1 MPGFFAPGARMN
13 PPRLDEHM
21 NSLRE
26 QGIHSVLTSFTDL
39 HGVPKGKLVP
49 LEALPDAVATGAG
62 FAGPSIWGTGLPR
75 ILPTT
80 RTPLQAAGLAAAIG
94 LLLAILAVRLSICR
108 VDHRCLY
115 LPKHSRKRPVF
126 LVGLPKVGLP
136 LMAAVPLLGLATLF
150 LRGRGLEFGLF
161 SIASPLAA
169 NRTLSRAIKEVH
181 ELAAYALLAL
191 VAFHIAAA
199 LWHQFIK
206 RDGLMGRMS
215 FSRPSPAGQT
225 P

>member
-1 MPGFFAPGARMN
+1 VKECTMDRTRYD
-13 PPRLDEHM
+13 RLAILFHWVM
-21 NSLRE
+21 A
-26 QGIHSVLTSFTDL
+26 
-39 HGVPKGKLVP
+39 
-49 LEALPDAVATGAG
+49 ALIFYA
-62 FAGPSIWGTGLPR
+62 
-75 ILPTT
+75 
-80 RTPLQAAGLAAAIG
+80 AAAILIADDLPRG
-94 LLLAILAVRLSICR
+94 AFRDFIKTTHNSVGALVVLLLVLRILWRMVSTAPALPSGMTVRQRRLAKLA
-108 VDHRCLY
+108 HFGLY
-115 LPKHSRKRPVF
+115 
-126 LVGLPKVGLP
+126 G

-169 NRTLSRAIKEVH
+169 NRTLSRSIKEVH

-215 FSRPSPAGQT
+215 FSRPSSAGQT

>member
-1 MPGFFAPGARMN
+1 MDRARYD
-13 PPRLDEHM
+13 RLAILFHWVM
-21 NSLRE
+21 A
-26 QGIHSVLTSFTDL
+26 
-39 HGVPKGKLVP
+39 
-49 LEALPDAVATGAG
+49 ALIFYAAA
-62 FAGPSIWGTGLPR
+62 SILIADDLPR
-75 ILPTT
+75 GAFRDFIKTSHNSVG
-80 RTPLQAAGLAAAIG
+80 AVVM
-94 LLLAILAVRLSICR
+94 LLLALRIVWRMLSTAPALPSAMTAQQQRLARLA
-108 VDHRCLY
+108 HFGLY
-115 LPKHSRKRPVF
+115 
-126 LVGLPKVGLP
+126 G
-136 LMAAVPLLGLATLF
+136 LMAVVPLLGLATLF

-169 NRTLSRAIKEVH
+169 NRTLSRSIKEVH
-181 ELAAYALLAL
+181 ELAAYALLGL